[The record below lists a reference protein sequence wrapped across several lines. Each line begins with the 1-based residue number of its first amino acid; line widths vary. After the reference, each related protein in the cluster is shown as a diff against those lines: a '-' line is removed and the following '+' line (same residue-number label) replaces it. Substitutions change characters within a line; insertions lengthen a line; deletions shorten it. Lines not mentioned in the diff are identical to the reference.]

1 MPPTVVRFLAMLSG
15 AVIPLMFLLGW
26 NPGKVVGRVRV
37 LDVDAELDGGV
48 AVGELVGVVT
58 DNEDEP

>member
-1 MPPTVVRFLAMLSG
+1 MLSG